1 MQFVKQRLSL
11 LHKSKNKLYLET
23 VRFKVNIYNGK
34 TKLRSPQNLKV
45 TFHKS
50 MDKYEAMSSLRENVC
65 VFGGERGGGDDDDT
79 FLRVMTLFLDPMQQP
94 LIMT

>member
-11 LHKSKNKLYLET
+11 LQETKYKLYLET
-23 VRFKVNIYNGK
+23 VCFTVNIYNGK

-50 MDKYEAMSSLRENVC
+50 MDKYEAMSSLRENVR
-65 VFGGERGGGDDDDT
+65 VWRGKGGDDDDT

>member
-11 LHKSKNKLYLET
+11 LQETKYKLYLET
-23 VRFKVNIYNGK
+23 VRFTVNIYNGK

-65 VFGGERGGGDDDDT
+65 VFGGERVGGMMMIP
-79 FLRVMTLFLDPMQQP
+79 F
-94 LIMT
+94 

>member
-50 MDKYEAMSSLRENVC
+50 MDKYEAMSSLRENVR
-65 VFGGERGGGDDDDT
+65 VWRGKGGGDDDDT